1 MSENTSET
9 NDSGLLVRRIINFVI
24 SMVTGVLGCIGS
36 VRFILGTTMSDY
48 GAIYI
53 IFTIL
58 SIAAGV
64 AIWLDH
70 EKVLN
75 TKILPH

>member
-1 MSENTSET
+1 MSEFGTVT
-9 NDSGLLVRRIINFVI
+9 IRRIVLVVI
-24 SMVTGVLGCIGS
+24 SFVVGFLGTVAS

-48 GAIYI
+48 GPVYI
-53 IFTIL
+53 FFTIL
-58 SIAAGV
+58 SIACGV